1 MNKRKLLF
9 TIITIILFIMI
20 GVSVVMMYKLGMS
33 KEENPLVPVSAP
45 FVKTEIY
52 SDDLYVAG
60 LVPQKG
66 NGVTVASLGAESDEK
81 SIVLPVKYGK
91 TYEMHFPEEL
101 SCILVVVMSF
111 DPHKIPLGQDMPA
124 KEIKWGRENPDTS
137 GLLYTPS
144 KNEYIVIYTGT
155 EKTAISITEHTIIDV
170 NADAEG
176 PWYKPEGV
184 TDFLGGEGSFADYRW
199 CSDEIY
205 ANLYDTLMA
214 EYPEYVTREYMG
226 KDQSDK
232 HDMYAYIFEPENYKI
247 SVFLSSGIHANEE
260 DAYFALAYFMRE
272 LASADGAD
280 ELLSYVRSNVRF
292 IVVPLINVWGTH
304 ETHRVD
310 DANWAIR
317 YNSTGTDLNRDF
329 EAQTQAETKNVAA
342 LLEKYADDIS
352 YGIDFHTT
360 PNDNG
365 HDLFFNF
372 TLCTDNVGVNFR
384 TVNHVYHR
392 MSEEGMISS
401 YRPLLVPSSDQY
413 GNIAAIDGRYTHK
426 RSVQAYL
433 WAEHGIPPL
442 TVEYMNFTSGES
454 FAKGS
459 AEGLCMAVEIF
470 GNFIIQN
477 ALFYLN

>member
-1 MNKRKLLF
+1 MKKRKLLF
-9 TIITIILFIMI
+9 TIIPIILILI
-20 GVSVVMMYKLGMS
+20 GVSIVMICKFGT
-33 KEENPLVPVSAP
+33 KKDENPLIPLSAP
-45 FVKTEIY
+45 FVKVEIY

-60 LVPQKG
+60 LVPRKD
-66 NGVTVASLGAESDEK
+66 NGVTVASLGAEVDEA
-81 SIVLPVKYGK
+81 SIVLPVKYGM

-101 SCILVVVMSF
+101 SCLLVVAMSF
-111 DPHKIPLGQDMPA
+111 DPREIPVGREMPA
-124 KEIKWGRENPDTS
+124 KEIRWEMANPDTS
-137 GLLYTPS
+137 GLLYTPN
-144 KNEYIVIYTGT
+144 KHEYIVIYTGT
-155 EKTAISITEHTIIDV
+155 EKTAISITEHTILDV
-170 NADAEG
+170 NADTEG
-176 PWYKPEGV
+176 PWYKPRGV
-184 TDFLGGEGSFADYRW
+184 TDFLGGEGSFADYSW

-205 ANLYDTLMA
+205 ANLYDTLVA

-226 KDQSDK
+226 KDQSGE

-272 LASADGAD
+272 LASEDGSD
-280 ELLSYVRSNVRF
+280 KLLSYVRSNVRF

-304 ETHRVD
+304 GTHRVD

-329 EAQTQAETKNVAA
+329 EDQTQAETKNVAA
-342 LLEKYADDIS
+342 LLKKYADGIS

-365 HDLFFNF
+365 HDFFFNF

-413 GNIAAIDGRYTHK
+413 GNIAAIDGRYAHK

-433 WAEHGIPPL
+433 WEEHGIPPI
-442 TVEYMNFTSGES
+442 TVEYMNLTSGENPD
-454 FAKGS
+454 KGS
-459 AEGLCMAVEIF
+459 AEGFCMAVEIF
-470 GNFIIQN
+470 GNFIMQN
-477 ALFYLN
+477 ALYYLD